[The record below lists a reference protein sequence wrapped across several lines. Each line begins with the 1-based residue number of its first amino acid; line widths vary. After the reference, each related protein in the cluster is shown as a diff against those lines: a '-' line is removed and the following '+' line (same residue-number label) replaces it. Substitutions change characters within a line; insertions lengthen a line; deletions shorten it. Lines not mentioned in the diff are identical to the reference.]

1 MSHIST
7 ELTLETIRML
17 STLKCVARYDFIA
30 EDGEVYYLSDYEFG
44 KGKHLH
50 VCLLNVPDSEFRIT
64 PLEYLTIQQRNS
76 WYVNDTK
83 IDTESEV
90 SAKKA

>member
-1 MSHIST
+1 MSQLPT
-7 ELTLETIRML
+7 EQVLDTVRML
-17 STLKCVARYDFIA
+17 DTLKCVARYDFEA
-30 EDGEVYYLSDYEFG
+30 DDGQVYYLSDYEFG

-50 VCLLNVPDSEFRIT
+50 VCLLNVPDSEFRIA
-64 PLEYLTIQQRNS
+64 PLRYLTVQPRSS

-90 SAKKA
+90 STSGS